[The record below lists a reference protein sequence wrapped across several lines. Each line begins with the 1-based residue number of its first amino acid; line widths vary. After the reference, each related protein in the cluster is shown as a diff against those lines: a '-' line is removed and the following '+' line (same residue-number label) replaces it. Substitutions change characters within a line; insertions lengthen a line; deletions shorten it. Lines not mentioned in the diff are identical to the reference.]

1 MKCQQALQW
10 MARYLD
16 GELNAESS
24 GELEGH
30 LAECRECF
38 SLAEFDRRL
47 RKIVRRS
54 CESEQVPAELRERVA
69 RLLRRF

>member
-1 MKCQQALQW
+1 MNCQQALQW
-10 MARYLD
+10 LARYLD
-16 GELNAESS
+16 GELDAESS

-38 SLAEFDRRL
+38 SLAEFERRL
-47 RKIVRRS
+47 RKIVRQS
-54 CESEQVPAELRERVA
+54 CEGEQAPPELQERVA